1 MRASQING
9 CAYCIDMH
17 WKDARAAGETEQR
30 LYGLAAWREAPYYSE
45 RERAALA
52 WTEELT
58 LIAEHHVSD
67 ELYEQTRR
75 QFSEQELVDLTLAV
89 VTINAWNR
97 IAISFRS
104 EAGLVPAA
112 RRAHRQMS
120 QCLSTLRGGRTV
132 AVARLLISIGV
143 GSHAS
148 CTHRSD

>member
-1 MRASQING
+1 MRLSKKSVNPQLFQAVLNLEMKVQASGIDKKLLHLVKARASQINH

-17 WKDARAAGETEQR
+17 WKDARAAGESEQR

-89 VTINAWNR
+89 GTINAWNR

-104 EAGLVPAA
+104 EAGSYRPPA
-112 RRAHRQMS
+112 H
-120 QCLSTLRGGRTV
+120 G
-132 AVARLLISIGV
+132 
-143 GSHAS
+143 
-148 CTHRSD
+148 